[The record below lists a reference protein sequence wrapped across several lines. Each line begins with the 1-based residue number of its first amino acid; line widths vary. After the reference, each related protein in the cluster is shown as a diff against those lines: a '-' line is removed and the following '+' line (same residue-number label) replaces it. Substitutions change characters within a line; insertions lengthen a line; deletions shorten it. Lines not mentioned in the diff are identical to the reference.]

1 MTNIDFYVL
10 SSSQPEARLQF
21 ACRLA
26 YKAWQQN
33 RQIYLH
39 CSNEAEAQH
48 LGELLWGFRNDAFLP
63 HAVHAEQPNA
73 TVVCGWE
80 DDPTPHHDLLI
91 NLSNNTPDFFSRFT
105 RLAEILV
112 EHEPI
117 IVPAR
122 QRYRFYRERG
132 YPLKSH
138 QIRI

>member
-1 MTNIDFYVL
+1 MTNIDFYIL
-10 SSSQPEARLQF
+10 NSSQPEARLQF

-39 CSNEAEAQH
+39 CGSEAEAQH
-48 LGELLWGFRNDAFLP
+48 LDTLLWVFRADAFLP
-63 HAVHAEQPNA
+63 HALHSEQPNA
-73 TVVCGWE
+73 TIVCGWK
-80 DDPTPHHDLLI
+80 DDPTTHHDLLI